1 MQPAQADSFAL
12 SGAHKSP
19 VNQVGF
25 AKSSPK
31 LASSCASA
39 VVVWDTTQFRQLTSA
54 RHAGLVQ
61 CLQWDP
67 SSDRIATQSRADKT
81 LKLWDLLAKREN
93 AMIISTEKVEQCTAL
108 CWRPDSSQV
117 LVKGERAVGVF
128 DLKMPKQL
136 LIKREFEYAIND
148 AQFSPCGKEILLAN
162 GLGEIEFIESESLTT
177 TGKLVAH
184 SRQAMVVRSTPT
196 RMVTGGDDSI
206 VQVWDRGDLSSLFT
220 LDALMS
226 RIKHL
231 AVFGEKW
238 LAASADKTIQVV
250 DLPSGRV
257 VLSPS
262 NSTGEEITSLAMDT
276 RPSTTA
282 TMLAYSTL
290 SSPEVTIQHVSEG
303 VFERVAL
310 AQAKQSW

>member
-1 MQPAQADSFAL
+1 MQTDSFVL
-12 SGAHKSP
+12 SGAHKSA

-25 AKSSPK
+25 ARSSPK

-39 VVVWDTTQFRQLTSA
+39 VVVWDTTQSRQLASA

-67 SSDRIATQSRADKT
+67 SSDRIATQSRLDKA
-81 LKLWDLLAKREN
+81 LKVWDLLTKRED
-93 AMIISTEKVEQCTAL
+93 AMIVNTDKIEQCTGL
-108 CWRPDSSQV
+108 CWRPDSAQV
-117 LVKGERAVGVF
+117 LVKGDRAVGVF

-136 LIKREFEYAIND
+136 LAKREFDCAIHD
-148 AQFSPCGKEILLAN
+148 AQFSACGGEILLAN
-162 GLGEIEFIESESLTT
+162 GLGEIEFIEGGSLATT
-177 TGKLVAH
+177 RKLVAH

-226 RIKHL
+226 RVKHL

-238 LAASADKTIQVV
+238 LAASADKTVQVV
-250 DLPSGRV
+250 DLTSGRV

-262 NSTGEEITSLAMDT
+262 NGTGEEIASLAMDA
-276 RPSTTA
+276 RPSTAA

-290 SSPEVTIQHVSEG
+290 GSPEVTVQHLSEG
-303 VFERVAL
+303 VFERAAL